1 MDQQTGS
8 TAEARLPT
16 DLASSDGAV
25 VVLDLDGLLDPAV
38 LRVIEDVLA
47 SGNEIVNLPI
57 ARPDGQIREL
67 TTPVLEVDDRVL
79 IVPLIGTLDPERL
92 RDLTERLLA
101 EITRLR
107 ARMVILDVTGVPII
121 DSSVS
126 HDLLNV
132 AAVARLMGAQV
143 VMSGIS
149 TAHAGTM
156 TRLDVGGVE
165 TVATLADAVAL
176 ARTPRHIVSAS

>member
-1 MDQQTGS
+1 MDHQTGS
-8 TAEARLPT
+8 TAEARLPN
-16 DLASSDGAV
+16 DLASSDVAV
-25 VVLDLDGLLDPAV
+25 VVLDLDGLLNPAV
-38 LRVIEDVLA
+38 LREIEDVLA
-47 SGNEIVNLPI
+47 SGHETIR
-57 ARPDGQIREL
+57 AQRDEIREL
-67 TTPVLEVDDRVL
+67 TTPVLEVEERVL
-79 IVPLIGTLDPERL
+79 IAPLTGTLDPERL

-107 ARMVILDVTGVPII
+107 ARTVILDVTGVPII

-143 VMSGIS
+143 IMSGIS
-149 TAHAGTM
+149 TKRAGT
-156 TRLDVGGVE
+156 TAPRDVGVGHVE

-176 ARTPRHIVSAS
+176 ARTPRDIVSAS